1 LKSTGIV
8 RQVDD
13 LGRIV
18 IPKGLRKTMNIKRKA
33 SMEIFIESNNIQS
46 FYQNI
51 KRVVFFVKRWEILLS
66 LKEWLFS
73 RNV

>member
-33 SMEIFIESNNIQS
+33 PMEIFIESNNIQS